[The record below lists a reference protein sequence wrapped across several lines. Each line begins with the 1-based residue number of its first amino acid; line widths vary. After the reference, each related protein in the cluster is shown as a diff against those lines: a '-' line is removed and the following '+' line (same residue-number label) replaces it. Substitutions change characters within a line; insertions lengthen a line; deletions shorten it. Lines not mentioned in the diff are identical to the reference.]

1 MFMKKFIVMAVS
13 AILSTTLFAQNA
25 EYEKHFEKAK
35 EYESQKKWIYALGEY
50 YDAMTAKLSET
61 NIDNF
66 ESYEAWINIA
76 DKINNGNPGIGEY
89 DDFDYVDSWL
99 LLLQEYER
107 YWTENCP
114 KTIYFDKPVRTELN
128 REKKTADYSIT
139 INLIDNLKFQEIDKI
154 IQNGFKK
161 AYKDDWNIKYL
172 KDWPKVSFYS
182 DTKYEGK
189 YFIDGTALAS
199 YWSIADLRNPNGG
212 STNYVSEEY
221 SAKILGKSVQK
232 KVHTERYNAAFIP
245 IQEWTYLGEKHP
257 QRVLIN
263 YDYDGDS
270 EVSLYDI
277 KFSLRDNSNNILLQS
292 ARYNIAIKDSSYC
305 KHVYE
310 FKDVPQETMKLIE
323 AGEINFFVDELYLNY
338 GKIDNLVMSNNR
350 SYLKN
355 LPDLKIEHYS
365 SRTWLEEKSSD
376 NSPVYKIKKLKE
388 EYERTE
394 REKNL
399 AEEKQ
404 KLEEEQKI
412 QKEQEE
418 KEEIKLA
425 FEALKQEINSH
436 IGQFGKFP
444 IIEIKKEK
452 KNPAYFVQ
460 SYNEIYHGFGGDYS
474 KLTEK
479 YGLEKVSTVFDY
491 LLCNRKS
498 QVENLK
504 PCYEIDGVSINNY
517 NSEEEL
523 FLENFIY
530 IVKNPLSNGWHLP
543 SHSEIGYVQ
552 KKRDAEEE
560 KSNGGGLFG
569 AGGSSDKP
577 SLLMLNNRKIKNG
590 DFIIR
595 IEK

>member
-1 MFMKKFIVMAVS
+1 MKKIIVMAVS
-13 AILSTTLFAQNA
+13 AILSTFLFAQNA

-50 YDAMTAKLSET
+50 YDAMTAKLAET
-61 NIDNF
+61 NIENF
-66 ESYEAWINIA
+66 ESYEGWINIA

-139 INLIDNLKFQEIDKI
+139 INQIDNLKFQEIDKI

-182 DTKYEGK
+182 DKKYDGK
-189 YFIDGTALAS
+189 YFIDGTALTS
-199 YWSIADLRNPNGG
+199 YCTITDRLNPDGG
-212 STNYVSEEY
+212 STTYISEELLA
-221 SAKILGKSVQK
+221 SLHSKSVQK
-232 KVHTERYNAAFIP
+232 KIHTQRYNAALTP
-245 IQEWTYLGEKHP
+245 IQEWTYLDEKHP
-257 QRVLIN
+257 ARKLFN
-263 YDYDGDS
+263 YDYDGSS

-292 ARYNIAIKDSSYC
+292 SRYNIAIKDSSYC

-310 FKDVPQETMKLIE
+310 FKNVPQETMKLIE
-323 AGEINFFVDELYLNY
+323 AGEVNCIVDELYLNY
-338 GKIDNLVMSNNR
+338 GKIDDLVMANNR
-350 SYLKN
+350 SYLKD

-365 SRTWLEEKSSD
+365 SKTWLEEKRSD
-376 NSPVYKIKKLKE
+376 NSSVYKIKKLKE

-394 REKNL
+394 SKKKL
-399 AEEKQ
+399 AEENQ
-404 KLEEEQKI
+404 KREEEEKI
-412 QKEQEE
+412 QNE
-418 KEEIKLA
+418 KEEIKQA
-425 FEALKQEINSH
+425 FEAFEQQIIRNIEVLGE
-436 IGQFGKFP
+436 FP
-444 IIEIKKEK
+444 IIGITKEK
-452 KNPAYFVQ
+452 KTPAYFVQ
-460 SYNEIYHGFGGDYS
+460 SYNEIYHGFGGNYS

-479 YGLEKVSTVFDY
+479 YGSEKLSSVLGYIS
-491 LLCNRKS
+491 CNRKS
-498 QVENLK
+498 RAENLE
-504 PCYEIDGVSINNY
+504 PYYEIDGVGINNY

-523 FLENFIY
+523 FLENFDLI
-530 IVKNPLSNGWHLP
+530 ITNPLSNGWHFP
-543 SHSEIGYVQ
+543 SSDEKEYVK
-552 KKRDAEEE
+552 KKRTSEE
-560 KSNGGGLFG
+560 KKNNVGSLLGIGGTSN
-569 AGGSSDKP
+569 KP
-577 SLLMLNNRKIKNG
+577 SLLMLKDREIETG